1 MRAYSKT
8 LLQRCYFMTI
18 MQKVRNAQYAGNR
31 LDDAWLKRT
40 RLFAQAERL
49 RAEVNVHKWY
59 ESERAGRDIGWDRA
73 AVSYA
78 IFRSQQRPPSV

>member
-1 MRAYSKT
+1 MT
-8 LLQRCYFMTI
+8 LIKKIWNGQS
-18 MQKVRNAQYAGNR
+18 AGTR
-31 LDDAWLKRT
+31 LDEAWVRRT
-40 RLFAQAERL
+40 RLFEQAERL

-78 IFRSQQRPPSV
+78 IFCSQQRPPSA